1 MLKLKSSVIIVV
13 IIATLV
19 LPTIPVSASEDKPEQ
34 TQTYVKGER
43 ERESGFYRDD
53 GYPKDTENRPA
64 INPNFAPDESCDLK
78 WELKCIPGSQQ
89 SCRDL
94 EGYNNG
100 EMNVCTP
107 IGCPEGYHDNFEWE
121 DNVCYS
127 NDEGCQNDDYIL
139 VEREDEDRND
149 TCGPLYYYCDEEEV
163 RNEDFC
169 IEYCEEN
176 PDTFACKPRS

>member
-1 MLKLKSSVIIVV
+1 MMYMLKSSVIIG
-13 IIATLV
+13 IAIVMV
-19 LPTIPVSASEDKPEQ
+19 LLGSTSSQIVSASQEEPEQ
-34 TQTYVKGER
+34 TQVRIEE

-53 GYPKDTENRPA
+53 GFPKATEDRPA
-64 INPNFAPDESCDLK
+64 INPDFAPDENCDLK

-89 SCRDL
+89 NCFDDL

-100 EMNVCTP
+100 EMNVCTL

-127 NDEGCQNDDYIL
+127 NDEGCQSDDYIL

-169 IEYCEEN
+169 IEYREKN
-176 PDTFACKPRS
+176 PEAN